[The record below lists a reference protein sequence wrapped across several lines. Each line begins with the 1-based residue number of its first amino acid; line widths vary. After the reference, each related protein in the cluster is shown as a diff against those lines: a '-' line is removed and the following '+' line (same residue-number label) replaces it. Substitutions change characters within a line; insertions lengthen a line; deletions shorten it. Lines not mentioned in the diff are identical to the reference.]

1 MLKRTAACSSERM
14 LLAERKSLMKP
25 LDRKPRDFSF
35 RPLPFS
41 AFAIL
46 SLASSLDERYL
57 HFIGLKFFDF
67 VADNV

>member
-1 MLKRTAACSSERM
+1 
-14 LLAERKSLMKP
+14 MKP